1 MTKYTRREILRLFS
15 LVLPATLIGCK
26 NRDVFDEE
34 LVCVHVFHPECKMP
48 EPLLAV
54 YDYIPRRC
62 KLRDLFQLGIPELIL
77 CTTST
82 DFLSLFQYFWPVTR
96 YEFQRIDGLI
106 SARFSK
112 SELSGTGDVVDFSKY
127 LEDHRDALSMR
138 DKKTAIIFTLN
149 DFTKYYTSD
158 LVELWWNYGIK
169 EFVLFKDPSRSPY
182 LCSYPALQKG
192 FKRPP
197 PI

>member
-1 MTKYTRREILRLFS
+1 M
-15 LVLPATLIGCK
+15 
-26 NRDVFDEE
+26 
-34 LVCVHVFHPECKMP
+34 
-48 EPLLAV
+48 
-54 YDYIPRRC
+54 
-62 KLRDLFQLGIPELIL
+62 
-77 CTTST
+77 
-82 DFLSLFQYFWPVTR
+82 
-96 YEFQRIDGLI
+96 

-112 SELSGTGDVVDFSKY
+112 SELTGKGDVVDFSKY

-158 LVELWWNYGIK
+158 LVELWRNYGIK

>member
-1 MTKYTRREILRLFS
+1 
-15 LVLPATLIGCK
+15 LPAALIGCK

-34 LVCVHVFHPECKMP
+34 LVCVHVFQPECNMP

-54 YDYIPRRC
+54 YDDIPTRS
-62 KLRDLFQLGIPELIL
+62 KFRDLFQLGIPELIL

-82 DFLSLFQYFWPVTR
+82 DFLSLFEYFWPVTR
-96 YEFQRIDGLI
+96 YEFQRIDGLM

-112 SELSGTGDVVDFSKY
+112 SELTGKGDVVDFSKY

-158 LVELWWNYGIK
+158 LVELWRNYGIK

-192 FKRPP
+192 FKGPP

>member
-1 MTKYTRREILRLFS
+1 MSTYTRREILRLLS
-15 LVLPATLIGCK
+15 SVLPAALLGCYDK
-26 NRDVFDEE
+26 DVFDEE
-34 LVCVHVFHPECKMP
+34 LVCVHVFQPGHEIPR
-48 EPLLAV
+48 PLLAV
-54 YDYIPRRC
+54 YDDIPTRS

-112 SELSGTGDVVDFSKY
+112 SELTGKGDVVDFTKY
-127 LEDHRDALSMR
+127 LENHRDELAMR
-138 DKKTAIIFTLN
+138 DKKTAIIFTFN
-149 DFTKYYTSD
+149 DFTKYYTPD
-158 LVELWWNYGIK
+158 LVELWRNYGIK

>member
-1 MTKYTRREILRLFS
+1 MSKYTRREVLRLLS
-15 LVLPATLIGCK
+15 SVLPAALLGCSNK
-26 NRDVFDEE
+26 DVFDEE
-34 LVCVHVFHPECKMP
+34 LVCVHVFQPGYKIP
-48 EPLLAV
+48 APLLALH
-54 YDYIPRRC
+54 DDIPTRS
-62 KLRDLFQLGIPELIL
+62 KLRGLFQLGIPELIL
-77 CTTST
+77 CTTSI

-106 SARFSK
+106 SASFSK
-112 SELSGTGDVVDFSKY
+112 SELTGKGDVVDFRKY
-127 LEDHRDALSMR
+127 LEDHRDELGMR
-138 DKKTAIIFTLN
+138 DEKTAIILTFN
-149 DFTKYYTSD
+149 DFTEYYAPD
-158 LVELWWNYGIK
+158 LVELWRNYGIK